1 MDKHFLMDHFLPNLF
16 IPGAAKSGTSSLHEL
31 LDKHP
36 DICMSSIKEAV
47 YWDHDYLIQFNDKKK
62 ESYANLFLNKNAQV
76 FGESTTSYM
85 YYPKFIENL
94 NLNYKVPPKFIFILR
109 NPIDRCYSHY
119 WWMHGLGLEKRLFE
133 QAVEF
138 DISRDLKPYT
148 YYPDYY
154 FNFGLYG
161 KWLTF
166 FYENFPKEN
175 IKIITLENLKQNR
188 LETINECYLFLGL
201 KELEE
206 LPEVVLNK
214 TQKIKYP
221 KLYHFN
227 LKYLQNKLKLNKV
240 LKQIVSENLA
250 NGIKTRLKNVDFLNY
265 KQPLEYPNI
274 TSDQRKWLYSIY
286 YEDVKIL
293 KKITNHD
300 FNEWLD
306 FKN

>member
-1 MDKHFLMDHFLPNLF
+1 MNHFLPNLF

-47 YWDHDYLIQFNDKKK
+47 YWDSDRFNQLSPHKK
-62 ESYANLFLNKNAQV
+62 EWYSNLFYNKKAHI

-85 YYPKFIENL
+85 YYPEFIENVKM
-94 NLNYKVPPKFIFILR
+94 NYKTNPKFIFILR

-119 WWMHGLGLEKRLFE
+119 WWMYGLGLEKRAFTE
-133 QAVEF
+133 AVEF
-138 DISRDLKPYT
+138 DTNRILKPYN

-161 KWLTF
+161 KWLTP
-166 FYENFPKEN
+166 FYKNFPQEN
-175 IKIITLENLKQNR
+175 IKIITLENLKLNR
-188 LETINECYLFLGL
+188 LETINQCYSFLGL
-201 KELEE
+201 KELKNI
-206 LPEVVLNK
+206 PEVILNK
-214 TQKIKYP
+214 TQKLKYP

-227 LKYLQNKLKLNKV
+227 LKYLQNKFKLNKKV
-240 LKQIVSENLA
+240 KQIIPEYFIFSTKE
-250 NGIKTRLKNVDFLNY
+250 KLKNITFLKY
-265 KQPLEYPNI
+265 KHPLEYPII
-274 TSDQRKWLYSIY
+274 TSDQRKLLYSLY
-286 YEDVKIL
+286 NEDIKIL
-293 KKITNHD
+293 KKLTNQD